1 MRRQEPPLPQDSVTY
16 VAGLGFL
23 SVCSTR
29 VTLSA
34 IRRNANLICLFLTLY
49 LLSKNLLSLPL
60 TYLVSY
66 LGLPVQ
72 INPYTG
78 MIYTTIFIKELIGS
92 LSALSALFITTL
104 ACWLASRRALHGKRV
119 FSKPY
124 AGVTSLAVPVIV
136 ASSLLGALL
145 SGIFHELT
153 SFFGIILYTNPGYPE
168 LPLLSFG
175 NSFFYILLSEILFR
189 GILLARLRRFGDS
202 FAVLAVSLICAFF
215 SSGPVEAISAFLLGL
230 SAGYFTIRS
239 GGEPLALFD
248 RTAPVAGFAIC
259 FPHRRPLFRPLPCMG
274 HHPADRAGGCRCRPH
289 RLSSF
294 PLPGSPGISDVAC
307 TGWDPD
313 QSQIGLFLLQLL
325 LFIPDPAD
333 GSAGYSND
341 SNYRM
346 VNHETSALGLYGAG
360 TEGSP
365 TGFGTGGNP
374 SWVPDCTG
382 WRDPRTR
389 S

>member
-16 VAGLGFL
+16 VAVLGFL

-66 LGLPVQ
+66 LGLPVR

-230 SAGYFTIRS
+230 SAGYFTIR
-239 GGEPLALFD
+239 
-248 RTAPVAGFAIC
+248 
-259 FPHRRPLFRPLPCMG
+259 
-274 HHPADRAGGCRCRPH
+274 AGGSLWPSLIG
-289 RLSSF
+289 RLLSLVLLYASRVANHYLDPSLVWVITLLTGLVVVGAALIAYLLFLYRDPQAFRMSPAPDGIPTKVKLGYFCSSF
-294 PLPGSPGISDVAC
+294 FF
-307 TGWDPD
+307 
-313 QSQIGLFLLQLL
+313 LFLILL
-325 LFIPDPAD
+325 
-333 GSAGYSND
+333 
-341 SNYRM
+341 M
-346 VNHETSALGLYGAG
+346 VLR
-360 TEGSP
+360 
-365 TGFGTGGNP
+365 
-374 SWVPDCTG
+374 VIQMIQIIG
-382 WRDPRTR
+382 W
-389 S
+389 